1 MTGTGRV
8 VIYTRALCG
17 YCSAAL
23 RLLRN
28 KGVDFDE
35 IDVTF
40 KPALRKEMIER
51 AGGRS
56 TVPQIFIDGAH
67 IGGYDEMA
75 ALDRAGELD
84 ALLGMQPD

>member
-1 MTGTGRV
+1 MTGAGRV

-23 RLLRN
+23 RLLRK

-40 KPALRKEMIER
+40 RPALRKQMIER
-51 AGGRS
+51 ASGRS

-67 IGGYDEMA
+67 IGGYDELA
-75 ALDRAGELD
+75 ALDRAGKLDELLD
-84 ALLGMQPD
+84 AQPD

>member
-1 MTGTGRV
+1 MTGTGEV

-23 RLLRN
+23 RLLTD
-28 KGVDFDE
+28 KGVDFRE

-40 KPALRKEMIER
+40 KPALRREMTER

-56 TVPQIFIDGAH
+56 TVPQIFIDNMH
-67 IGGYDEMA
+67 VGGYDDIA
-75 ALDRAGELD
+75 ALERSGQLD
-84 ALLGMQPD
+84 ELLGSRSS